1 VCTRKVSAARA
12 ARDAAAAAEE
22 RERVAASQR
31 EHKVQ
36 EQRTERSFDW
46 AQLGLTAATATI
58 TVNAFAGFGHQM
70 VVDSSSAALLIPGGQ
85 GFLLDVRLKA

>member
-1 VCTRKVSAARA
+1 MCTRKVSAARA
-12 ARDAAAAAEE
+12 ARDAAAAEE

-70 VVDSSSAALLIPGGQ
+70 VVDSSSAALLILGEQ
-85 GFLLDVRLKA
+85 GFRCSTVQ